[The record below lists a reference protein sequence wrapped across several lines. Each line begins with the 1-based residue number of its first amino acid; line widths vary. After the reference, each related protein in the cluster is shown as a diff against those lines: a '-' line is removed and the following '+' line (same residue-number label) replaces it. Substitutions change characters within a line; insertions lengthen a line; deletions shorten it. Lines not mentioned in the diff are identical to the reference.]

1 VGAVSLPEGE
11 PASWA
16 SLESA
21 WRLETEASIL
31 LRILPRFYA
40 VPVLDAAIAL
50 PAPGAGIVPGRL
62 RAGSAVSG
70 DGRGYAGLDLLFPL
84 VNGLEVR
91 LANLAILRS
100 VFGGAYG
107 EAESVFTGPPATAAL
122 APETWDLHAGVQ
134 LGVTFASL
142 GGLVLPLAAGVD
154 IAVSDLA
161 RGTVDLAGSLGIFL
175 SAHVPTG
182 FYAANLTW

>member
-1 VGAVSLPEGE
+1 
-11 PASWA
+11 
-16 SLESA
+16 
-21 WRLETEASIL
+21 
-31 LRILPRFYA
+31 
-40 VPVLDAAIAL
+40 VLDAALAF

-62 RAGSAVSG
+62 RAGSAAAG
-70 DGRGYAGLDLLFPL
+70 DGRGYAGLDLLFPI

-107 EAESVFTGPPATAAL
+107 EAERVFTGPPAAAAL
-122 APETWDLHAGVQ
+122 SPDAWDLHAGVQ
-134 LGVTFASL
+134 LGVTLASL
-142 GGLVLPLAAGVD
+142 AGLVLPLAAGVD

-161 RGTVDLAGSLGIFL
+161 RGTVDLPQSLRLFL
-175 SAHVPTG
+175 SAHVPTN